1 MRGQSKA
8 DATKGKGEVHQ
19 LETIDTEVP
28 SSGSESHHLYAI
40 LQLGNKA
47 DKFLVFTKINGV
59 DVEME
64 LDSGADRSTVPWTWY
79 QEKLA
84 GVCKLVPTDV
94 TLYQYDTSP
103 LMIKGQ
109 CKVTVQVLDQKI
121 CATLMVVDVKNQ
133 IPLFGRD
140 WMVSF
145 GLNLPTI
152 LNHTLQVSH
161 VTSTGAK
168 KAG

>member
-1 MRGQSKA
+1 M
-8 DATKGKGEVHQ
+8 
-19 LETIDTEVP
+19 ETIDAEVP
-28 SSGSESHHLYAI
+28 SSGSKSDHLYAI

-47 DKFLVFTKINGV
+47 DKFLVSTKINGV
-59 DVEME
+59 DVEIE
-64 LDSGADRSTVPWTWY
+64 LDSGADWSTVSWTLY

-84 GVCKLVPTDV
+84 GMRKLIPTDV
-94 TLYQYDTSP
+94 TLHQYDKSP

-109 CKVTVQVLDQKI
+109 CKATVQVLDQTI
-121 CATLMVVDVKNQ
+121 CVTLMVVDVKNQ

-161 VTSTGAK
+161 VTSNTTVI
-168 KAG
+168 